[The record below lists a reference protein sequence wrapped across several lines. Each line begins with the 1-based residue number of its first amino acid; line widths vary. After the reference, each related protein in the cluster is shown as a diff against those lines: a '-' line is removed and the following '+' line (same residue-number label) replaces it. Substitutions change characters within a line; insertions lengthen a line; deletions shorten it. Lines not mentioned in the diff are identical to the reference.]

1 MSPVKA
7 ILIVY
12 GIVAVVFI
20 LTAVYKFSYF
30 IINDSAI

>member
-20 LTAVYKFSYF
+20 LTAMYNLVKEL
-30 IINDSAI
+30 

>member
-20 LTAVYKFSYF
+20 LTAVHNLVKEL
-30 IINDSAI
+30 

>member
-12 GIVAVVFI
+12 GIVAAVFI
-20 LTAVYKFSYF
+20 LTAVYKLVKEL
-30 IINDSAI
+30 

>member
-20 LTAVYKFSYF
+20 LTALYNLV
-30 IINDSAI
+30 INDSAI

>member
-1 MSPVKA
+1 MLPVKA

-20 LTAVYKFSYF
+20 LTAMYNLVKEL
-30 IINDSAI
+30 

>member
-12 GIVAVVFI
+12 GIVVVVFI
-20 LTAVYKFSYF
+20 LTAVYNLVKEL
-30 IINDSAI
+30 

>member
-12 GIVAVVFI
+12 GIVVVVFI
-20 LTAVYKFSYF
+20 LTAMYNLVKEL
-30 IINDSAI
+30 

>member
-1 MSPVKA
+1 MSPIKA

-20 LTAVYKFSYF
+20 LTAMYNLVKEL
-30 IINDSAI
+30 